1 MMFEIKMKYVE
12 SDMLVA
18 DMKINPYF
26 WLKTTFAELIAPVH
40 PAIDLS
46 WEVLEFVS
54 IRNL

>member
-1 MMFEIKMKYVE
+1 
-12 SDMLVA
+12 MLVSE
-18 DMKINPYF
+18 MKINPYF

-40 PAIDLS
+40 PTIDLS

>member
-1 MMFEIKMKYVE
+1 MMFEIKMKYVGNN
-12 SDMLVA
+12 MLVS

-40 PAIDLS
+40 PTIDLS
-46 WEVLEFVS
+46 WEILEFVS